1 MKHILILGAGRSAS
15 TLIRYLLEEGSK
27 HDWQIT
33 LGDINLPLAQQKVE
47 GFSNGKAINFNVFE
61 EKQCEEEV
69 QKADIVISMLPAR
82 FHFNVAK
89 ACVKFSKN
97 MVTASYISPEIKEL
111 DQAAKEKNI
120 LILNEIGL
128 DPGLDHLSAKEIIDN
143 LQERGADITAFKSF
157 TGGLV
162 APESDNNPWHYKF
175 TWNPRNVVL
184 AGQST
189 AKFIHNQRYKYVP
202 YQRLFSYL
210 HPLNFD
216 DLGEFEGYP
225 NRDSLAYRETYNL
238 QNIPTMLRGTIRKKG
253 YSRMWDTFVQLGIT
267 DDSFKLT
274 NIKTFTYRDF
284 VNAFLKYSVKD
295 SVEQKLAD
303 LMGFA
308 IDGEEMQAIKWLGIL
323 DNTKIPMS
331 EGTPA
336 QILQSI
342 LEKKWTLEEND
353 KDMIIMQHHFKY
365 KLDGQA
371 KHLISSMVVYGDDT
385 EHTAMSKTVGYP
397 LAIATKLILTGKIKI
412 KGVHIPTKATIY
424 EPILKELEG
433 LNIKFTEKTKDITD
447 EFLYE

>member
-1 MKHILILGAGRSAS
+1 MKQILILGAGRSAS
-15 TLIRYLLEEGSK
+15 TLIRYLLEEGIQ
-27 HDWQIT
+27 HEWQIT
-33 LGDINLPLAQQKVE
+33 LGDINLPLAEQKVA
-47 GFSNGKAINFNVFE
+47 GFSNGKAIMFDVFKE
-61 EKQCEEEV
+61 EQCEQEV
-69 QKADIVISMLPAR
+69 KKADIVISMLPAR

-111 DQAAKEKNI
+111 DQVAKENNI

-128 DPGLDHLSAKEIIDN
+128 DPGLDHLSAKQIIDD
-143 LQERGADITAFKSF
+143 LQEKGAEITTFKSF

-184 AGQST
+184 AGQGT
-189 AKFIHNQRYKYVP
+189 AKFIHNKRYKYVP
-202 YQRLFSYL
+202 YHRLFSYL
-210 HPLNFD
+210 HPLSFD
-216 DLGEFEGYP
+216 ELGEFEGYP
-225 NRDSLAYRETYNL
+225 NRDSLSYREIYNL
-238 QNIPTMLRGTIRKKG
+238 ENIPTMLRGTIRKKG
-253 YSRMWDTFVQLGIT
+253 YSKMWDTFVQLGIT

-274 NIKTFTYRDF
+274 NITEFTYRDF
-284 VNAFLKYSVKD
+284 VNAFLKYSVED
-295 SVEQKLAD
+295 SVEKKLAE
-303 LMGFA
+303 LMKFDIEGK
-308 IDGEEMQAIKWLGIL
+308 EMQALKWLGIL
-323 DNTKIPMS
+323 ENKKIPIS

-336 QILQSI
+336 QILQKI
-342 LEKKWTLEEND
+342 LEEKWTLEEED

-424 EPILKELEG
+424 EPILKELEAM
-433 LNIKFTEKTKDITD
+433 NIKFTEKVQDID
-447 EFLYE
+447 SELLYE